1 MYRYLY
7 DDIGIAISSFYVKC
21 VSFKIS
27 KVHIERE
34 FVLSGSVLLSFI
46 LIRSRI
52 ELSEN
57 KY

>member
-7 DDIGIAISSFYVKC
+7 DDNSIAISSFYVKC

-34 FVLSGSVLLSFI
+34 FVLSGSEYSCRSF
-46 LIRSRI
+46 
-52 ELSEN
+52 
-57 KY
+57 